1 MVVGKRWT
9 EDETKLAL
17 FLYFQL
23 PFGKLH
29 SGTAE
34 IKQLAASLGRTPSS
48 VAMKL
53 SNFASLDPK
62 IVNSGRRG
70 LDGASK
76 LDRQVFA
83 SFQNNW
89 TRLVDES
96 EQLWTSN
103 VEHRDHA
110 VREQAVSYRHQ
121 PFVGA
126 STKTREIEQ
135 RMGQAFF
142 RRAVLANFE
151 EQCCITGIADP
162 RLLNASHIAPWGSD
176 VENRHNPA
184 NGLAL
189 SATFDRAFDRGLITV
204 DPNSVVHISLQLVA
218 SKNEQTVHFFL
229 PYQSV
234 RISHPKRFNPDPKL
248 LNWHNENVYVDA
260 KARRAFAK

>member
-121 PFVGA
+121 
-126 STKTREIEQ
+126 
-135 RMGQAFF
+135 
-142 RRAVLANFE
+142 
-151 EQCCITGIADP
+151 
-162 RLLNASHIAPWGSD
+162 H
-176 VENRHNPA
+176 
-184 NGLAL
+184 L
-189 SATFDRAFDRGLITV
+189 SALR
-204 DPNSVVHISLQLVA
+204 
-218 SKNEQTVHFFL
+218 
-229 PYQSV
+229 
-234 RISHPKRFNPDPKL
+234 PKREKL
-248 LNWHNENVYVDA
+248 SSGWVRHSFDEPCSQTLRSNA
-260 KARRAFAK
+260 ASQGLQTLAF